1 MITKSELKSY
11 LKIENTTKDYDN
23 LFDSFILTAT
33 NEINSICNQHIAKG
47 LTTINFVGAGETS
60 KLIKEFPVTELSSV
74 ASRTTPSEAWTAL
87 LTTDFTIYESNNNYF
102 CYSTSGF
109 TSGSHF
115 QLAYNSGY
123 DIIPNPIKQI
133 CIEMCAVMFKESSRG
148 DARLGVQQD
157 GENLQGVSNTK
168 VFKPIN
174 WFDKLR
180 VYRIPTI

>member
-60 KLIKEFPVTELSSV
+60 KLIKEFPVTDLSSV

-87 LTTDFTIYESNNNYF
+87 
-102 CYSTSGF
+102 
-109 TSGSHF
+109 
-115 QLAYNSGY
+115 
-123 DIIPNPIKQI
+123 
-133 CIEMCAVMFKESSRG
+133 
-148 DARLGVQQD
+148 
-157 GENLQGVSNTK
+157 
-168 VFKPIN
+168 
-174 WFDKLR
+174 
-180 VYRIPTI
+180 